1 MFLDD
6 TYFLYLYK
14 YTLELT
20 FTQSYE
26 LDIKRW
32 LGELR
37 GKDMPE
43 SFAWSYKRYLL
54 TYLVHSRIA

>member
-1 MFLDD
+1 MKL
-6 TYFLYLYK
+6 
-14 YTLELT
+14 
-20 FTQSYE
+20 YE

-43 SFAWSYKRYLL
+43 SFAWSYKR
-54 TYLVHSRIA
+54 